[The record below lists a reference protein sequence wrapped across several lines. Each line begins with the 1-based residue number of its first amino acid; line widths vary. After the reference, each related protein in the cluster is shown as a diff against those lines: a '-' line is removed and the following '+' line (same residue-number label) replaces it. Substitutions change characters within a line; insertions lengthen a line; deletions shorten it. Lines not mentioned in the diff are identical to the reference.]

1 MNSNLSSRAHT
12 LEASRIRRP
21 SPRNEAGHA
30 SGMSRPPS
38 AEPLLHLSRANG
50 EIVTAMDTNLQ
61 GRLRNLTLPRKNGL
75 IPLFEAVVNSVHAIE
90 ERFVSPKEISNLG
103 AVTVAI
109 LRRSEQ
115 AELAWTSDRQLRPI
129 AGFDV
134 VDNGIGFNDRNW
146 ESFNRLDFTLKGDK
160 GCKGIGRLTW
170 LKAFR
175 DAEVD
180 SSFRDGTGMGRRTFR
195 FSTDTE
201 VSGGDK
207 HVTLTWAEPETRV
220 RLREFQKD
228 YASAVESS
236 ARGVAIR
243 LLEHML
249 WYFVRDGGVP
259 KIVVVD
265 EDTEET
271 IDLNDLFDEHMHAES
286 LRQDFEVKGV
296 AFEITHVKFRLR
308 QDRKHVVAYCAGQR
322 LVLEETLELPGL
334 SSSIAD
340 ESGSFRYAAY
350 IFSSFLD
357 ERVSAE
363 RTTLNIDDGAEG
375 LFAETEISRKDIRDA
390 ARPLIEAFLGQSLQD
405 NLDAGRK
412 RVEQFVRSK
421 APHYLPIIKHFDDV
435 PFVDAS
441 TNDAALDRLLHAKKF
456 QVEQVLLTEGSE
468 LLNPKLGDDFKDYS
482 DRVARYMEKLQSV
495 KQSDLAAYVAHR
507 RVVLDLLKA
516 SSKVRPD
523 GTYEREAVLHNL
535 IMPMSTTSEDL
546 EHLRASNLWLLD
558 ERLAFH
564 QHYLGSEVS
573 LSRIPFTESGGG
585 EETDVVG
592 LNIYDNPHLFG
603 DNDSAVQAAITIVE
617 IKRPMRDGFRA
628 GEKKDPLEQALG
640 YLRKIRAG
648 STVTGLGR
656 QLKTPSQLP
665 AHIYVLADL
674 TESVR
679 ERCEYAS
686 LHAAPD
692 GLSYFGWNPNPNIMA
707 YIEVID
713 FDGLLQAASQRNAA
727 FFNQLGLP
735 QGM

>member
-1 MNSNLSSRAHT
+1 
-12 LEASRIRRP
+12 
-21 SPRNEAGHA
+21 
-30 SGMSRPPS
+30 MSRTPSHLAHAAPGFEHYRWPGGEARHTARIAQPPFPNAVS
-38 AEPLLHLSRANG
+38 HLSEDNG
-50 EIVTAMDTNLQ
+50 ENVTAMDTNLQ
-61 GRLRNLTLPRKNGL
+61 GRLRNLTLPKKNGL

-90 ERFVSPKEISNLG
+90 ERFGSAKDISNIG
-103 AVTVAI
+103 AITVAI
-109 LRRSEQ
+109 RRRSEQ
-115 AELAWTSDRQLRPI
+115 AELAWASDRQLRAI
-129 AGFDV
+129 SSFEV
-134 VDNGIGFNDRNW
+134 IDNGIGFNDRNW
-146 ESFNRLDFTLKGDK
+146 ESFKRLDFTLKADK

-175 DAEVD
+175 DAEIE
-180 SSFRDGTGMGRRTFR
+180 SSFVDGDGMSVRSFQ
-195 FSTDTE
+195 FSSEAE
-201 VSGGDK
+201 VSGGRK
-207 HVTLTWAEPETRV
+207 QANPTRSEPETRV
-220 RLREFQKD
+220 RLQDFQED
-228 YASAVESS
+228 YASAVETS

-249 WYFVRDGGVP
+249 WYFVRDGGIP

-265 EDTEET
+265 EAADET
-271 IDLNDLFDEHMHAES
+271 IDLNDLFDEHMHTES
-286 LRQDFEVKGV
+286 LREDFEVKGV

-322 LVLEETLELPGL
+322 LVLEETLDLPGL
-334 SSSIAD
+334 SPSIAD

-350 IFSSFLD
+350 IFSSFLN

-363 RTTLNIDDGAEG
+363 RTTLNIDDSPEG

-390 ARPLIEAFLGQSLQD
+390 ARPLIEAFLGKSLQD
-405 NLDAGRK
+405 NLDAGK
-412 RVEQFVRSK
+412 ERVERFVRSK

-441 TNDAALDRLLHAKKF
+441 ATDAALDRILHAKKF

-468 LLNPKLGDDFKDYS
+468 LLNPRLGDDFRDYS

-535 IMPMSTTSEDL
+535 VMPMSTTSDDL
-546 EHLRASNLWLLD
+546 DHLRASNLWLLD

-573 LSRIPFTESGGG
+573 LSKIPFTAAGGG
-585 EETDVVG
+585 EETDIVG

-603 DNDSAVQAAITIVE
+603 DNDTALQAVITIVE
-617 IKRPMRDGFRA
+617 IKRPMRDGFKA

-640 YLRKIRAG
+640 YLRKIRSG
-648 STVTGLGR
+648 STVNGLGR
-656 QLKTPSQLP
+656 QLK
-665 AHIYVLADL
+665 
-674 TESVR
+674 
-679 ERCEYAS
+679 
-686 LHAAPD
+686 
-692 GLSYFGWNPNPNIMA
+692 M
-707 YIEVID
+707 
-713 FDGLLQAASQRNAA
+713 
-727 FFNQLGLP
+727 
-735 QGM
+735 

>member
-1 MNSNLSSRAHT
+1 MDGKLSYDEFPTRA
-12 LEASRIRRP
+12 LGEGACSSDFGSSGSERP
-21 SPRNEAGHA
+21 FPEVVS
-30 SGMSRPPS
+30 
-38 AEPLLHLSRANG
+38 HLSETDG

-61 GRLRNLTLPRKNGL
+61 GRLRNLTLPKKNGL

-90 ERFVSPKEISNLG
+90 ERFGSAKDVSNRGS
-103 AVTVAI
+103 VTVVI
-109 LRRSEQ
+109 HRRSAQ
-115 AELAWTSDRQLRPI
+115 AELALTSDRQRRPI
-129 AGFDV
+129 SGFDI

-146 ESFNRLDFTLKGDK
+146 ESFKRLDFTLKGDK

-175 DAEVD
+175 HAEID
-180 SSFRDGTGMGRRTFR
+180 SLFFDENGRGRRSFR
-195 FSTDTE
+195 FSTETE
-201 VSGGDK
+201 VSGGDRQSSS
-207 HVTLTWAEPETRV
+207 TIAEPETRV
-220 RLREFQKD
+220 HLREFRKD

-236 ARGVAIR
+236 AQGVAIR

-259 KIVVVD
+259 KIVIVD
-265 EDTEET
+265 EDAEEV
-271 IDLNDLFDEHMHAES
+271 IDLNDLFDQHMHTES
-286 LRQDFEVKGV
+286 AREDFEVKGV

-308 QDRKHVVAYCAGQR
+308 QERKHVVAYCAGQR
-322 LVLEETLELPGL
+322 LVVEETLELPGL
-334 SSSIAD
+334 SPSIAD
-340 ESGSFRYAAY
+340 EFGPYRYAAY
-350 IFSSFLD
+350 IFSSYLD

-363 RTTLNIDDGAEG
+363 RTILNIDDGADD

-390 ARPLIEAFLGQSLQD
+390 ARPLIEAFLGKSLQD
-405 NLDAGRK
+405 NLDAGKK
-412 RVEQFVRSK
+412 RVESFVRSK
-421 APHYLPIIKHFDDV
+421 APHYLPIIKHFDEV

-441 TNDAALDRLLHAKKF
+441 TNDAMLDRILHSKKF

-468 LLNPKLGDDFKDYS
+468 LLNPRLGDDFKDYS

-535 IMPMSTTSEDL
+535 SMPMKTTSEDL
-546 EHLRASNLWLLD
+546 DHLRASNLWLLD

-573 LSRIPFTESGGG
+573 LSRIPFTDAGGG
-585 EETDVVG
+585 EETDIVG

-617 IKRPMRDGFRA
+617 IKRPMRDGFRS

-648 STVTGLGR
+648 SKVSGLGR
-656 QLKTPSQLP
+656 QLKTSSELP
-665 AHIYVLADL
+665 AYIYVLADL
-674 TESVR
+674 TESMK
-679 ERCEYAS
+679 ERCEYAT

-735 QGM
+735 QSM